1 MCDHHPHFTGEETG
15 ACRDHTTGPGAPS
28 EKEAVY
34 CCEVWPGKTQEA
46 GGMSPGS
53 ALWLG
58 PVSAHGSSS
67 HRHQR
72 WQRAQ
77 QRKRVELLRGRAL
90 ERASVVNC
98 CCVTND
104 TQNVVAESNSNRFLC
119 LMVSV
124 GQEFG
129 RYSRVA
135 SPLSLEVGGE
145 PSEDIHSNVGP
156 AAAQNA
162 LYSLPHSVW
171 SQGCLEEMT
180 PTKRNMFYVR
190 ESLFWRT

>member
-1 MCDHHPHFTGEETG
+1 M
-15 ACRDHTTGPGAPS
+15 
-28 EKEAVY
+28 
-34 CCEVWPGKTQEA
+34 
-46 GGMSPGS
+46 
-53 ALWLG
+53 
-58 PVSAHGSSS
+58 
-67 HRHQR
+67 
-72 WQRAQ
+72 
-77 QRKRVELLRGRAL
+77 ELLRGRAL